1 MIIGLLIILAYL
13 IGSIPSGLI
22 IGKTFYNI
30 DIREHGS
37 GNLGGTNSFRVLGKK
52 AGFAVTIS
60 DILKGTIATLLPLV
74 ATHIW
79 NVDIEINP
87 LIFGLFAVVGHMYP
101 VFAGFKGGKAVATSA
116 GILLGHEPLLFV
128 IILAV
133 FFLILYISKYVSL
146 SSMVAGLA
154 GLIYSLILW
163 DDKLLIFILGV
174 LTIFVVY
181 RHRANIK
188 RIINKTEPK
197 VSWL

>member
-74 ATHIW
+74 VTLIW
-79 NVDIEINP
+79 NVDVEINP
-87 LIFGLFAVVGHMYP
+87 LIFGIFAVVGHMYP
-101 VFAGFKGGKAVATSA
+101 VFAGFKGG
-116 GILLGHEPLLFV
+116 
-128 IILAV
+128 
-133 FFLILYISKYVSL
+133 
-146 SSMVAGLA
+146 
-154 GLIYSLILW
+154 
-163 DDKLLIFILGV
+163 
-174 LTIFVVY
+174 
-181 RHRANIK
+181 
-188 RIINKTEPK
+188 
-197 VSWL
+197 